1 MTVLVIEALRKEAC
15 QKGWISVWCS
25 NTVFNSKWTANCMLC
40 QECWSANKPT
50 NIAAFCIS
58 FVLWLCPYSNFVNSH
73 SDSCSKVLKFTT
85 MSHFITLFWYSF
97 DIHSCF
103 KIMENIIFFS
113 WYTIT
118 TNISLSTAWHML
130 SAIRRYAKDC
140 IVWTK
145 CCSQLWDSWKWSYV
159 YWRNWGTFD
168 NLVLFCFVYLF
179 NIDVY
184 SCMHFAI
191 KTVEML

>member
-1 MTVLVIEALRKEAC
+1 MK
-15 QKGWISVWCS
+15 
-25 NTVFNSKWTANCMLC
+25 VF
-40 QECWSANKPT
+40 
-50 NIAAFCIS
+50 
-58 FVLWLCPYSNFVNSH
+58 FVPWLCPYGNFVNSH

-85 MSHFITLFWYSF
+85 MSNCITLFWYSF

-103 KIMENIIFFS
+103 KIMENIIFLAD
-113 WYTIT
+113 TPLQQ
-118 TNISLSTAWHML
+118 ISHSAQLVCTSWHML

-159 YWRNWGTFD
+159 YWRDWGTFD
-168 NLVLFCFVYLF
+168 NLVLFCFVYLL

-184 SCMHFAI
+184 ACMHFAI

>member
-118 TNISLSTAWHML
+118 TNISLSTACMYQLTHALSHQKICQGLHCLDKML
-130 SAIRRYAKDC
+130 LTTLRQLKMKLCLLKKLRYF
-140 IVWTK
+140 W
-145 CCSQLWDSWKWSYV
+145 
-159 YWRNWGTFD
+159 
-168 NLVLFCFVYLF
+168 
-179 NIDVY
+179 
-184 SCMHFAI
+184 
-191 KTVEML
+191 